1 MRVAP
6 ILSNA
11 QLQSEYLPKGQTIAS
26 TRSAWI
32 FNCNCPGS
40 GADSL
45 TFSRILQ
52 WRWCLWWRFSASWPS
67 FNPKLLVHPDSWHVA
82 KAGVW
87 VWSVIRGEGFPVD
100 DYDTSRLAQIKS
112 KSSQRFD
119 LKQILT
125 LSSISA
131 RPTSADA
138 RETFPESFEAASL
151 LSSTLS
157 EQSPGNITCCSCF
170 TIKHV
175 VIGWKVI
182 VQQLR
187 EELNLLYQK

>member
-1 MRVAP
+1 M
-6 ILSNA
+6 
-11 QLQSEYLPKGQTIAS
+11 
-26 TRSAWI
+26 
-32 FNCNCPGS
+32 
-40 GADSL
+40 
-45 TFSRILQ
+45 
-52 WRWCLWWRFSASWPS
+52 
-67 FNPKLLVHPDSWHVA
+67 
-82 KAGVW
+82 
-87 VWSVIRGEGFPVD
+87 D

-131 RPTSADA
+131 RLTSADA

-175 VIGWKVI
+175 VIGWEVI